1 MTQDMNAAPTT
12 GKLHVELRS
21 DSYFFGKNIP
31 IEVRDSAMRLVE
43 RPSEKRQFSLAPGL
57 YEVSAVLEDGRR
69 HRALVQI
76 KAGETAPVT
85 LGADAETPKT
95 KVASRSVSQKVPR
108 YKRPRF
114 TRKMASE
121 EPLLVRDIAAPA
133 ELLDV
138 TGASL
143 VGDTK
148 LSPWQ
153 FECAND
159 VDAVPTAR
167 FQIGD
172 RTRLISLPISPEH
185 GSPSHA
191 CTVTLHETSTL
202 GFQLNAWISPERT
215 VANALQNMMASG
227 YVLDAAGVADQAVE
241 LLGAKY
247 QDPTG
252 AALGGLILLKTGR
265 LARWTSWIENLARDF
280 DWIADGKVLLAS
292 LLAKEGND
300 MGMALELALRASEQ
314 RLLFSESFSLLLDLL
329 RRWSRGEER
338 DRRNLA
344 IKEMLARTPNID
356 WESICL
362 NHEEAE
368 GP

>member
-1 MTQDMNAAPTT
+1 MNAAPAT
-12 GKLHVELRS
+12 GKLHVELKS
-21 DSYFFGKNIP
+21 DSYFFGQNIP

-43 RPSEKRQFSLAPGL
+43 RPSVKRRFSLPPGL

-69 HRALVQI
+69 HRALVQV

-85 LGADAETPKT
+85 LGAEVETTELKSST
-95 KVASRSVSQKVPR
+95 GTTSRSMPR
-108 YKRPRF
+108 YERPRF

-121 EPLLVRDIAAPA
+121 EPLLARDMAAPA
-133 ELLDV
+133 ELFEV

-143 VGDTK
+143 VGDATR
-148 LSPWQ
+148 SPWQ
-153 FECAND
+153 FECADD
-159 VDAVPTAR
+159 VDAIPTAHFR
-167 FQIGD
+167 IGD

-191 CTVTLHETSTL
+191 CTVTLNETSTL

-227 YVLDAAGVADQAVE
+227 YVLDASEVADQAVE

-265 LARWTSWIENLARDF
+265 LERWTSWIENLARDF
-280 DWIADGKVLLAS
+280 DWIADGKVLLSS
-292 LLAKEGND
+292 LLAKEGNE
-300 MGMALELALRASEQ
+300 MGRALELAIEASRQ

-329 RRWSRGEER
+329 RRWSKGEER
-338 DRRNLA
+338 DRRNQA
-344 IKEMLARTPNID
+344 IEEMFARTPNID

>member
-1 MTQDMNAAPTT
+1 MAA
-12 GKLHVELRS
+12 
-21 DSYFFGKNIP
+21 
-31 IEVRDSAMRLVE
+31 
-43 RPSEKRQFSLAPGL
+43 
-57 YEVSAVLEDGRR
+57 
-69 HRALVQI
+69 
-76 KAGETAPVT
+76 
-85 LGADAETPKT
+85 
-95 KVASRSVSQKVPR
+95 
-108 YKRPRF
+108 
-114 TRKMASE
+114 E
-121 EPLLVRDIAAPA
+121 EPLRVRDMAAPA
-133 ELLDV
+133 ELFEV

-143 VGDTK
+143 VGDATR
-148 LSPWQ
+148 SPWQ
-153 FECAND
+153 FECADD
-159 VDAVPTAR
+159 VDAIPTAR
-167 FQIGD
+167 FRIGD

-265 LARWTSWIENLARDF
+265 LDRWTSWIENLARDF
-280 DWIADGKVLLAS
+280 DWIPDGKVLMAR
-292 LLAKEGND
+292 LLAKGDND
-300 MGMALELALRASEQ
+300 RGKALELAMQASQQ

-329 RRWSRGEER
+329 RRWSKGEER
-338 DRRNLA
+338 DRRNEA
-344 IKEMLARTPNID
+344 ITGMLSRTPNID

-362 NHEEAE
+362 SHEAE
-368 GP
+368 EEP